1 MQSCIADNI
10 NNNDRYNVSPIWR
23 RGLIYF
29 RQIENRFAYGANGDR
44 QR

>member
-10 NNNDRYNVSPIWR
+10 NNNDRNNVSPIWQR
-23 RGLIYF
+23 VLIYF
-29 RQIENRFAYGANGDR
+29 RQIANRFVYGAIGDR